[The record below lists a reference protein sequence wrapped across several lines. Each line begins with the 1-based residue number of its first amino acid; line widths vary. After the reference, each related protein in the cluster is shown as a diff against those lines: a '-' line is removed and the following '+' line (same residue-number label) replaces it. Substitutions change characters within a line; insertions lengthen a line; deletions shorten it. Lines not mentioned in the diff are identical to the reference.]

1 MNRCLSFLWIKSC
14 FNRSPN
20 NSWEVILCVALLLTV
35 IFTYQNKK
43 IGNCKWESNGITCSL
58 SALVNTVKKCKFCKW
73 KMVLIEF
80 RDKKNQRRD
89 TFPILFPKRIDIW
102 KNRSLSPALYW
113 RYWMS
118 VYLENEYNFTIKW
131 TISYY
136 VTFFTMEL
144 SIISFPNRV
153 KYMLIVASISLRP
166 LFNDVYPNGL
176 FYLICFLMV

>member
-1 MNRCLSFLWIKSC
+1 MCC
-14 FNRSPN
+14 FITNCDFYVPK
-20 NSWEVILCVALLLTV
+20 
-35 IFTYQNKK
+35 QK

-58 SALVNTVKKCKFCKW
+58 SALINAVKKCKFCKW
-73 KMVLIEF
+73 EMVLMEF

-89 TFPILFPKRIDIW
+89 TFSILFPKRI
-102 KNRSLSPALYW
+102 
-113 RYWMS
+113 